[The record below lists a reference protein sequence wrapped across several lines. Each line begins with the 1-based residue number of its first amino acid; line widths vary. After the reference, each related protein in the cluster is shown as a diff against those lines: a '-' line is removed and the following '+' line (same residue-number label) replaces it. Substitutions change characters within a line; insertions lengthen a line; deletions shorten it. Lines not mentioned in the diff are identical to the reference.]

1 MANFVNLAH
10 HSQSNW
16 TINIGITNCPRISWN
31 QIEMCFAVTANR
43 NPYLLIIFDLYF
55 VWVSVLFDFENAF
68 VYIMSFHWAII
79 ILLWLLNNW
88 VCVCVFCLYS
98 TCSLESRQTLFGLPF
113 GCGCS
118 SISIATTAQH
128 LWLRTRS
135 TTSALLFTFMPIRR
149 ILSLALSLSPL
160 SVAHFHF
167 FPLIQSSPAVAVD
180 IVLWFLLF
188 SRLFFLKVILFQY
201 SKHCVYGSVFPA
213 TTFHSV
219 MPIILSDEFRSVEW
233 KKRHRT
239 FLPSAGVA
247 LTIRFNLYD
256 CFCIVDISIF
266 LYFFR
271 TFFSPFVVSSWN
283 IDCIRRF
290 SMWLAVLFVFF
301 GCGANQTI

>member
-1 MANFVNLAH
+1 MCSVCIQLV
-10 HSQSNW
+10 HSKAARLYLV
-16 TINIGITNCPRISWN
+16 CHLVAA
-31 QIEMCFAVTANR
+31 AVR
-43 NPYLLIIFDLYF
+43 YRSRPQHSIYDCERVQLLLPCCLHLCQFDEF
-55 VWVSVLFDFENAF
+55 
-68 VYIMSFHWAII
+68 
-79 ILLWLLNNW
+79 
-88 VCVCVFCLYS
+88 
-98 TCSLESRQTLFGLPF
+98 SLS
-113 GCGCS
+113 
-118 SISIATTAQH
+118 
-128 LWLRTRS
+128 
-135 TTSALLFTFMPIRR
+135 
-149 ILSLALSLSPL
+149 LSLSPL

-271 TFFSPFVVSSWN
+271 TFFSPFIVSSWN